1 MTVVLPGSTLG
12 ILGGGQLGR
21 MVTLAARTL
30 GYHVIVLDPDPHC
43 AAGAVADRVIAARF
57 DNADAA
63 AELAR
68 ACQVVTV
75 EIEKIAV
82 DALEAAARI
91 VPVRPGAHVLRMVQD
106 RARQK
111 DWLRDHGFPVGPY
124 WTARSAA
131 ELAAAAP
138 HAGPDAFVKSCTGG
152 YDGRGQV
159 RVAGAAHAADAWREL
174 GGRPCVIERA
184 LPLEREISV
193 LVARRPGGETVVY
206 APAWNH
212 HRDGVLDWSV
222 IPAPVS
228 ADIAARAI
236 ALGLGIA
243 QALDVV
249 GLLATEMFV
258 LGDGTI
264 TVNELAPR
272 PHNSFH
278 HTELTVVTSQFE
290 QAVRAVCDLPL
301 GAPDVVKPAAIANVF
316 GDLWVNGAEPRWD
329 LALALPDVRLHLY
342 GKSPRPGRKMG
353 HLGAVGDTPDAA
365 VALVVEARRRVREA
379 ARVLTPHAHAEGM
392 RLA

>member
-21 MVTLAARTL
+21 MVALAARTL
-30 GYHVIVLDPDPHC
+30 GYHVVVLDPDPHC

-57 DNADAA
+57 DDAQAA
-63 AELAR
+63 AVLAR
-68 ACQVVTV
+68 ACDVVTV
-75 EIEKIAV
+75 EIEKIGI

-91 VPVRPGAHVLRMVQD
+91 VPVRPGPHVVHMVQD

-111 DWLRDHGFPVGPY
+111 DWLREHGFPVGPY
-124 WTARSAA
+124 WTVRSAQ
-131 ELAAAAP
+131 ELTAAAA
-138 HAGPDAFVKSCTGG
+138 HTGPNAFVKSCTGG

-159 RVAGAAHAADAWREL
+159 RLTDAAQADAAWRAL
-174 GGRPCVIERA
+174 GSRPCVIESA
-184 LPLEREISV
+184 LEIEREISV
-193 LVARRPGGETVVY
+193 LVARRPGGDTVVY

-212 HRDGVLDWSV
+212 HHGGVLDWSV

-228 ADIAARAI
+228 VDIAARATAI
-236 ALGLGIA
+236 GVGIA
-243 QALDVV
+243 QTLDVV

-278 HTELTVVTSQFE
+278 HTELTVITSQFE
-290 QAVRAVCDLPL
+290 QAVRAACDLPL

-316 GDLWVNGAEPRWD
+316 GDLWIGGAEPRWD
-329 LALALPDVRLHLY
+329 AALALHGVRLHLY

-353 HLGAVGDTPDAA
+353 HLGAVADTPEAA
-365 VALVVEARRRVREA
+365 VALVVEARRLVRDATRVARSGA
-379 ARVLTPHAHAEGM
+379 A
-392 RLA
+392 